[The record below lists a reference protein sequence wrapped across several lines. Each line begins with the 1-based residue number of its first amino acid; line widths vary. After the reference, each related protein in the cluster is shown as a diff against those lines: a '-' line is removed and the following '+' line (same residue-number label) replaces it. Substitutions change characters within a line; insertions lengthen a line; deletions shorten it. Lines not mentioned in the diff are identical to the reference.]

1 MNKPNIQRRDVH
13 GIVLLD
19 KPQGYTSNQ
28 ALQRVKYLFRARK
41 AGHTGSLDPLAT
53 GLLPICLGE
62 ATKVSGFLLDA
73 DKHYRTRCRLG
84 VTTETADSEGE
95 VLLERPVPP
104 LDETVIEAALA
115 PFRGPIRQVP
125 PMYSALKH
133 QGRRLY
139 ELARKGEQVE
149 RPPRSVTI
157 HELTCPGFSADTLD
171 LDVHCSKGT
180 YVRTLVE
187 DIGERLGCGAHVIE
201 LRRLGLGP
209 FDGPGMVTLDEI
221 EARAAQGEAALD
233 ALLAPVDSALAH
245 WPAVSLDR
253 DSAFY
258 VRHGQA
264 VFVPG
269 APTRG
274 MVRIYGPGGAFLGMG
289 EILDDGRVG
298 PRRLMVPGARG
309 S

>member
-1 MNKPNIQRRDVH
+1 MNKPRIQRRDVH

-19 KPQGYTSNQ
+19 KPNGYTSNQ
-28 ALQRVKYLFRARK
+28 ALQRIKYLFRARK

-84 VTTETADSEGE
+84 VTTDTGDAEGA
-95 VLLERPVPP
+95 VLEQRPVPP
-104 LDETVIEAALA
+104 LDDAVIEAALA
-115 PFRGPIRQVP
+115 PLRGPVRQVP

-139 ELARKGEQVE
+139 DLARRGEYVE
-149 RPPRSVTI
+149 RREREVFI
-157 HELTCPGFSADTLD
+157 HELACTGYTAESLD
-171 LDVHCSKGT
+171 LDVRCSKGT

-187 DIGERLGCGAHVIE
+187 DIGKILGCGAHVTE
-201 LRRLGLGP
+201 LRRLGLFP
-209 FDGPGMVTLDEI
+209 FESPEMVTLEQV
-221 EARAAQGEAALD
+221 EARAQEGEAALD
-233 ALLAPVDSALAH
+233 ALLVPADSALVH
-245 WPAVSLDR
+245 WPAVTLDR
-253 DSAFY
+253 DSAWY
-258 VRHGQA
+258 LCQGQA

-274 MVRIYGPGGAFLGMG
+274 MVRIYGPAKAFLGMG
-289 EILDDGRVG
+289 EILDDGRVA
-298 PRRLMVPGARG
+298 PRRLMRMDD
-309 S
+309 

>member
-1 MNKPNIQRRDVH
+1 MNKPKIQRRDVH

-19 KPQGYTSNQ
+19 KPRGYSSNQ

-53 GLLPICLGE
+53 GLLPVCLGE

-73 DKHYRTRCRLG
+73 DKHYRTRCLLG
-84 VTTETADSEGE
+84 VTTDTGDAEGQ
-95 VLLERPVPP
+95 VLRERPVPS
-104 LDETVIEAALA
+104 LNEAVVEAALA

-125 PMYSALKH
+125 PMHSALKH

-149 RPPRSVTI
+149 RPAREVTI
-157 HELTCPGFSADTLD
+157 HGLACLGFTAESLE
-171 LDVHCSKGT
+171 LDVRCSKGT
-180 YVRTLVE
+180 YIRTLVE
-187 DIGERLGCGAHVIE
+187 DIGERLGCGAHVTE

-209 FDGPGMVTLDEI
+209 FGSPLMVTLEEI
-221 EARAAQGEAALD
+221 ETRAGEGEVALD

-253 DSAFY
+253 DSAY
-258 VRHGQA
+258 YLRHGQA

-274 MVRIYGPGGAFLGMG
+274 MVRIYGPGATFLGMG

-298 PRRLMVPGARG
+298 PRRLMVMGQ
-309 S
+309 

>member
-1 MNKPNIQRRDVH
+1 MNRPKIQRRDVH

-19 KPQGYTSNQ
+19 KPRGYSSNQ

-73 DKHYRTRCRLG
+73 DKHYRTRCLLG
-84 VTTETADSEGE
+84 VTTDTGDAEGQ
-95 VLLERPVPP
+95 VLRERPVPP
-104 LDETVIEAALA
+104 LNEAVVEAALA

-125 PMYSALKH
+125 PMHSALKH

-149 RPPRSVTI
+149 RPAREVTI
-157 HELTCPGFSADTLD
+157 HGLACLGFTAESLE
-171 LDVHCSKGT
+171 LDVRCSKGT
-180 YVRTLVE
+180 YIRTLVE
-187 DIGERLGCGAHVIE
+187 DIGERLGCGSHVTE

-209 FDGPGMVTLDEI
+209 FDSPLMVTLEEI
-221 EARAAQGEAALD
+221 EARAGEGETALD
-233 ALLAPVDSALAH
+233 ALLAPVDSALVH

-253 DSAFY
+253 DSAY
-258 VRHGQA
+258 YLRHGQA

-274 MVRIYGPGGAFLGMG
+274 MVRIYGPGEAFLGMG
-289 EILDDGRVG
+289 EILDDGRVA
-298 PRRLMVPGARG
+298 PRRLMVMGQ
-309 S
+309 

>member
-1 MNKPNIQRRDVH
+1 MNRPKIQRRDVH

-19 KPQGYTSNQ
+19 KPRGYSSNQ

-73 DKHYRTRCRLG
+73 DKHYRTRCLLG
-84 VTTETADSEGE
+84 VTTDTGDAEGQ
-95 VLLERPVPP
+95 VLEQRPVPP
-104 LDETVIEAALA
+104 LGGALIEAALA

-149 RPPRSVTI
+149 RPARDVVI
-157 HELTCPGFSADTLD
+157 HELTCLGFAADRLE
-171 LDVHCSKGT
+171 LDVRCSKGT
-180 YVRTLVE
+180 YIRTLVE
-187 DIGERLGCGAHVIE
+187 DIGERLGCGAHVTE

-209 FDGPGMVTLDEI
+209 FDSPPMVTLEEI
-221 EARAAQGEAALD
+221 ESRAGEGEAALD
-233 ALLAPVDSALAH
+233 SLLAPVDSALTH

-253 DSAFY
+253 DSAY
-258 VRHGQA
+258 YLRHGQA

-274 MVRIYGPGGAFLGMG
+274 KVRIYGPGEAFLGMG
-289 EILDDGRVG
+289 EILDDGRVA
-298 PRRLMVPGARG
+298 PRRLVLMDGRD
-309 S
+309 

>member
-1 MNKPNIQRRDVH
+1 MNKPKIQRRDVH

-19 KPQGYTSNQ
+19 KPQGYSSNQ

-53 GLLPICLGE
+53 GLLPLCFGE

-84 VTTETADSEGE
+84 QTTDTADAEGQ
-95 VLLERPVPP
+95 VLETRPVPA
-104 LDETVIEAALA
+104 LNEALIEAALA
-115 PFRGPIRQVP
+115 PFRGPIHQVP

-133 QGRRLY
+133 QGQRLY
-139 ELARKGEQVE
+139 ELARKGEEVE
-149 RPPRSVTI
+149 RKARDVTI
-157 HELTCPGFSADTLD
+157 HALSCLGFTADTLE

-180 YVRTLVE
+180 YIRTLVE

-209 FDGPGMVTLDEI
+209 FETPTMVTLEEI
-221 EARAAQGEAALD
+221 EARAEQGEAALD
-233 ALLAPVDSALAH
+233 ALLTPIDSALTQ
-245 WPAVSLDR
+245 WPAVRLDR
-253 DSAFY
+253 DSAY
-258 VRHGQA
+258 YLRQGQA

-274 MVRIYGPGGAFLGMG
+274 LVRVYGPGETFLAMG
-289 EILDDGRVG
+289 EILDDGRVA
-298 PRRLMVPGARG
+298 PRRLMMMGQA
-309 S
+309 